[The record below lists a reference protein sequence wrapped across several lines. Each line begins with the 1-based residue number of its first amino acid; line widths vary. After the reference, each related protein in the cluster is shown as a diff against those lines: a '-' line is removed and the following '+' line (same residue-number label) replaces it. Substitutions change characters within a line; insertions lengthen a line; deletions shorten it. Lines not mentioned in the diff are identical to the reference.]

1 MLSLFLLKQSNGG
14 LMSGCYRTVFGVTSA
29 RDLQTISAPFSSAA
43 LNTVFN
49 SGSRKS
55 SSAKLKVLSSC
66 HSAPGTGWED
76 YSFKA

>member
-1 MLSLFLLKQSNGG
+1 MLPNSFW
-14 LMSGCYRTVFGVTSA
+14 CYFRAG
-29 RDLQTISAPFSSAA
+29 LQTISAPFSSAA

-66 HSAPGTGWED
+66 WKIPFLQNVDFPISATAP
-76 YSFKA
+76 AHPLNVPL